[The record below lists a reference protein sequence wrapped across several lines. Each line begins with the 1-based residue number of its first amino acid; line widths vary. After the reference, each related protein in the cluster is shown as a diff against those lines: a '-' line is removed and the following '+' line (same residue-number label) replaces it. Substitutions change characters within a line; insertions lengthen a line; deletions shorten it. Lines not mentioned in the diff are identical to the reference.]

1 MCTLE
6 RNLFSL
12 GSHCCTIVGVRI
24 GQFLQI
30 LVCDAS
36 ASAYGHCFGV
46 KLYAV
51 CMRLFMF
58 HDGLFGRQ
66 TYARRHKGAGE
77 MTKIYW
83 YADKA

>member
-24 GQFLQI
+24 GLFLQI
-30 LVCDAS
+30 LFCDAC

-46 KLYAV
+46 KLYVV
-51 CMRLFMF
+51 CM
-58 HDGLFGRQ
+58 
-66 TYARRHKGAGE
+66 
-77 MTKIYW
+77 
-83 YADKA
+83 